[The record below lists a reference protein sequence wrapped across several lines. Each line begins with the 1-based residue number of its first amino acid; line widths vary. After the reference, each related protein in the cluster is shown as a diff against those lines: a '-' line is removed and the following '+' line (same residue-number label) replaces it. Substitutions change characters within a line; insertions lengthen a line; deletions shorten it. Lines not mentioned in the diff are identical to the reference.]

1 MLTGRA
7 EAAPVEPMLWDRLGL
22 VWSAPEGSGL
32 TGALQPTPLLLGDR
46 IRVFTGCRDA
56 DGASS
61 VWWVDLD
68 LEDPT
73 RVIAEAR
80 TAALTP
86 GAPGTFDAAGVVP
99 CAVVGT
105 DRSDVRLYYAGYQPP
120 AGPGERFRV
129 FSGLASAPVADPGTF
144 TRLRDRPLLR
154 TSPGERLFRVV
165 HSLVRAEDGG
175 WRCWYGAGH
184 EFREGR
190 TKLLPVYDIRQMD
203 SPDGLDFPDAGE
215 VAVPLGSPD
224 EHRVGRPY
232 VVRHEAGWRMFFGAG
247 TEATTYRL
255 TFADSAD
262 GRSWRRHDGLLG
274 LDVADAGWDSEMVAY
289 PAVVTTG
296 AGTFLF
302 YNGNGYGRDGFGVAA
317 LRRPLPLVP

>member
-1 MLTGRA
+1 M
-7 EAAPVEPMLWDRLGL
+7 EWEKLGL
-22 VWSAPEGSGL
+22 VWTAPEGTGR

-73 RVIAEAR
+73 RVVGEAT
-80 TAALTP
+80 TAALVAGP
-86 GAPGTFDAAGVVP
+86 AGCFDAAGVVP
-99 CAVVGT
+99 CAVAVADG
-105 DRSDVRLYYAGYQPP
+105 RVRLYYAGYQPP
-120 AGPGERFRV
+120 GGPGERFRV
-129 FSGLASAPVADPGTF
+129 FTGVAVAPLDAPDSF
-144 TRLRDRPLLR
+144 TRLRATPLLR
-154 TSPGERLFRVV
+154 TSDGERLFRVV
-165 HSLVRAEDGG
+165 HSIMPTPEG

-184 EFREGR
+184 EFRQGR

-203 SPDGLDFPDAGE
+203 SPDGLEFPDAGD

-232 VVRHEAGWRMFFGAG
+232 VVRHDGGYRMFFGAG
-247 TEATTYRL
+247 TEETTYRL

-262 GRSWRRHDGLLG
+262 GHTWRRHDGRLG
-274 LDVADAGWDSEMVAY
+274 LDVSPAGWDSQMVAY
-289 PAVVTTG
+289 PAVVTTS
-296 AGTFLF
+296 AATVLL
-302 YNGNGYGRDGFGVAA
+302 YNGNGYGRDGFGAA
-317 LRRPLPLVP
+317 VLRRPLQLQP